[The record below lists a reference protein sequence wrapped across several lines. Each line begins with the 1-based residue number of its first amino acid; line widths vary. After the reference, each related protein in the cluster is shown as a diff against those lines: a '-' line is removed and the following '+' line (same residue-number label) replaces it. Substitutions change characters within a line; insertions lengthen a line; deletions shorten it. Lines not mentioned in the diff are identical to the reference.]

1 MSEKTKA
8 RIIIADDNTV
18 WCDLLKKYLEKNSD
32 VEIIGM
38 TSDGE
43 EQIAMIKTLK
53 PDIVVTDLKRE
64 KGLSG
69 IEVIRRCNEE
79 KMGKVKFLV
88 ETGCYYEDQMDMLK
102 DIGIKH
108 ILHKP
113 FVLDNIIEKI
123 EEIQNEEIRDLIAI
137 NNELCENKKSILDI
151 IKAKILELRISTR
164 KG

>member
-1 MSEKTKA
+1 MSEKTK
-8 RIIIADDNTV
+8 IIIADDNTA
-18 WCDLLKKYLEKNSD
+18 WCDLLKKFLEKNSD
-32 VEIIGM
+32 VEIIGI

-53 PDIVVTDLKRE
+53 PNIVVTDLKRK

-69 IEVIRRCNEE
+69 IEVIKRCNKENI
-79 KMGKVKFLV
+79 GNVKFLV
-88 ETGCYYEDQMDMLK
+88 ETGCYYEEQMDMLK

-108 ILHKP
+108 ILRKP

-123 EEIQNEEIRDLIAI
+123 EEIQNEEIKDLITI
-137 NNELCENKKSILDI
+137 KNEIQENKRSILDF
-151 IKAKILELRISTR
+151 IKAKILELKISTR

>member
-1 MSEKTKA
+1 MSEKTKT
-8 RIIIADDNTV
+8 RIIIADDNTA

-69 IEVIRRCNEE
+69 IEVIKRCNEGNME
-79 KMGKVKFLV
+79 KVKFLV

-102 DIGIKH
+102 NMGINH
-108 ILHKP
+108 VLYKP

-123 EEIQNEEIRDLIAI
+123 EEIQNEEIRDLITI
-137 NNELCENKKSILDI
+137 NNELSENKKSIFDI
-151 IKAKILELRISTR
+151 IKSKIMELRISTR